1 MFRNFVA
8 AVMVTGLVIGASLG
22 TSVPARADVAEDV
35 GAALAANPDPDCGGA
50 LSDAIANMMLGSSD
64 PVATAQAI
72 LAALGGASSDQKCAV
87 GKGLGTAT
95 ALIGL
100 GNPDQAGQISALVAD
115 ADPEVQTAFND
126 ALGGATGGIGG
137 PGGNAPRNIIGTTGG
152 TFGAGGSASPN

>member
-8 AVMVTGLVIGASLG
+8 AVMVAGVVIGASLG
-22 TSVPARADVAEDV
+22 TSVPARADVASDV
-35 GAALAANPDPDCGGA
+35 AAALAANPEGGDA
-50 LSDAIANMMLGSSD
+50 LSDAIANIMLGSSD

-72 LAALGGASSDQKCAV
+72 LAALGGTSPDQKSAV
-87 GKGLGTAT
+87 GKGLGTAA

-115 ADPEVQTAFND
+115 ADPEVQTAYND
-126 ALGGATGGIGG
+126 ALGGATGGIGA

-152 TFGAGGSASPN
+152 SFGAGGSASPN